1 MDECKGLQV
10 HKYIAIAE
18 ACCPLQVLT
27 LQYSGDSNFNPSTS
41 GQNGSPGGPTL
52 LVVSLMPLLQSV
64 TLPSCSA
71 TLYGVR
77 LPSHVTPCFR
87 HSAQVCVQIA
97 GTGTTVTETVVPTN
111 PAANAP
117 MNVSGKIYPSDGSNP
132 VGTITIAVSLP
143 PRHALQCC

>member
-1 MDECKGLQV
+1 MCAL
-10 HKYIAIAE
+10 AE
-18 ACCPLQVLT
+18 ARCPLQVLT

-52 LVVSLMPLLQSV
+52 LVVSLTPLLQSV
-64 TLPSCSA
+64 TLPSRSIK
-71 TLYGVR
+71 LYGVR
-77 LPSHVTPCFR
+77 LPSHVTS
-87 HSAQVCVQIA
+87 HSAQVCVQVA

-132 VGTITIAVSLP
+132 VGTITIVVSLP